1 MDPITIIAI
10 AAGLILAGIFSF
22 IDDAFEKLLYP
33 IFRLIGLQS
42 STGPIHLTLIKK
54 DKFIAVTLV
63 NNGRGKAKM
72 AAIQVTNE
80 KGKKV
85 FPIPYLFE
93 SEIGEEMGETKA
105 KEFRKQLLSLKI
117 EQGTEKTIFLNPTEL
132 EGCDL
137 NTLETIDMNGGIWQ
151 VGSAKIG

>member
-22 IDDAFEKLLYP
+22 IDDAFEKLLNP

-93 SEIGEEMGETKA
+93 SEIGEEMEETKA

-132 EGCDL
+132 DGIDL
-137 NTLETIDMNGGIWQ
+137 STLGVLDFNGKFWQ
-151 VGSAKIG
+151 VKNI

>member
-10 AAGLILAGIFSF
+10 IAGLILAAIFSF
-22 IDDAFEKLLYP
+22 IDDAFEKLLNP

-42 STGPIHLTLIKK
+42 STGPIDIAVVKK
-54 DKFIAVTLV
+54 DKFLAVTLV
-63 NNGRGKAKM
+63 NNGKGKAKI
-72 AAIQVTNE
+72 AAIQVTDE

-93 SEIGEEMGETKA
+93 SEIGEEMEETKA

-132 EGCDL
+132 EGCD
-137 NTLETIDMNGGIWQ
+137 
-151 VGSAKIG
+151 

>member
-22 IDDAFEKLLYP
+22 IDDAFEKLLNP
-33 IFRLIGLQS
+33 IFRLFGLQS
-42 STGPIHLTLIKK
+42 STGPIHITLIKK

-72 AAIQVTNE
+72 VAIQVTNE
-80 KGKKV
+80 KGKKI
-85 FPIPYLFE
+85 FPIPYLHE
-93 SEIGEEMGETKA
+93 SEVGEQTGETKA

-132 EGCDL
+132 DGIDL
-137 NTLETIDMNGGIWQ
+137 NTLETIDINGKFWQ
-151 VGSAKIG
+151 VKNI

>member
-22 IDDAFEKLLYP
+22 IDDAFEKLLNP

-54 DKFIAVTLV
+54 DKFLAVTLV
-63 NNGRGKAKM
+63 NNGKGKAKI
-72 AAIQVTNE
+72 AAIQVTDE

-93 SEIGEEMGETKA
+93 SEIGEEMEETKA

-132 EGCDL
+132 DGIDL
-137 NTLETIDMNGGIWQ
+137 STLGVLDFNGKFWQ
-151 VGSAKIG
+151 VKNI

>member
-1 MDPITIIAI
+1 
-10 AAGLILAGIFSF
+10 
-22 IDDAFEKLLYP
+22 
-33 IFRLIGLQS
+33 
-42 STGPIHLTLIKK
+42 
-54 DKFIAVTLV
+54 
-63 NNGRGKAKM
+63 M

-105 KEFRKQLLSLKI
+105 KDFRKQLLSLKI

-132 EGCDL
+132 DGIDL
-137 NTLETIDMNGGIWQ
+137 STLGVLDFNGKFWQ
-151 VGSAKIG
+151 VKNI

>member
-10 AAGLILAGIFSF
+10 IAGLIVAGIFSF
-22 IDDAFEKLLYP
+22 IDDAFEKLLNP
-33 IFRLIGLQS
+33 IFRFFGLQS
-42 STGPIHLTLIKK
+42 STGPIDITLVKK
-54 DKFIAVTLV
+54 DKFIALTLV

-72 AAIQVTNE
+72 AAIQVTDE

-93 SEIGEEMGETKA
+93 SEIGEEMEETKA

-132 EGCDL
+132 DGIDL
-137 NTLETIDMNGGIWQ
+137 STLGVLDFNGKFWQ
-151 VGSAKIG
+151 VKNI

>member
-10 AAGLILAGIFSF
+10 IVGLIVAAIFSF
-22 IDDAFEKLLYP
+22 IDDAFEKLLNP
-33 IFRLIGLQS
+33 IFRLVGLQS

-85 FPIPYLFE
+85 FPIPYLHE
-93 SEIGEEMGETKA
+93 SEVGEEMGEKKA
-105 KEFRKQLLSLKI
+105 KEFQKQLLSLKI

-132 EGCDL
+132 DGIDL
-137 NTLETIDMNGGIWQ
+137 STLGVLDFNGKFWQ
-151 VGSAKIG
+151 VKNI

>member
-10 AAGLILAGIFSF
+10 VAGLILAGIFSF
-22 IDDAFEKLLYP
+22 IDDAFEKLLNP
-33 IFRLIGLQS
+33 IFRLIGLLS

-54 DKFIAVTLV
+54 DKFLAVTLV
-63 NNGRGKAKM
+63 NNGKGKAKI
-72 AAIQVTNE
+72 AAIQVTDE

-93 SEIGEEMGETKA
+93 SEIGEEMEETKA

-132 EGCDL
+132 DGIDL
-137 NTLETIDMNGGIWQ
+137 STLGVLDFNGKFWQ
-151 VGSAKIG
+151 VKNI